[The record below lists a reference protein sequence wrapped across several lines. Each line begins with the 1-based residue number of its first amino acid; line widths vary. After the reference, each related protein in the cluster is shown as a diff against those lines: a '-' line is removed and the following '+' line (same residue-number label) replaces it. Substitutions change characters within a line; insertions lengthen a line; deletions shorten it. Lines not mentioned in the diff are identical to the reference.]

1 MLTIFAPPFATGS
14 LMHPITTT
22 ESRPEAM
29 ADVPGICELPLTRAV
44 VQYRD
49 VHELNRSGGR
59 IQDIGLA
66 VVVEGRFA
74 SSVRAM
80 DLGSAEVKYLN
91 LASELVILD
100 WVYDPTLAHIRDLAA
115 AGRDAVATAG
125 LDPSGELRRYCFDL
139 ALRVLDRHG
148 FSHLTR
154 PTLLRIGFRDLCKD
168 LDLHESTVVRIVTG
182 RDEVTR
188 VHLDYDANALV
199 FRSAGP
205 SLGTKMKSAIREIF
219 PQLPIQRPAADDAG
233 GSTAWQ
239 VRFGVPVTFAE
250 LRAGLLAMRRG
261 LNHLFARFEPERFR
275 SVEGLLDT
283 FGERATL
290 DLLAR
295 HGGKGDWRETRDRSP
310 SRRQGASAAAVDHTT
325 AMSVH

>member
-1 MLTIFAPPFATGS
+1 
-14 LMHPITTT
+14 MHPIITT

-44 VQYRD
+44 VHYRD
-49 VHELNRSGGR
+49 AHELHRAGGR
-59 IQDIGLA
+59 IQDIGMA

-74 SSVRAM
+74 SAVRAI

-100 WVYDPTLAHIRDLAA
+100 WVYDPTLAHIRALEAP
-115 AGRDAVATAG
+115 GRDAAATADMG
-125 LDPSGELRRYCFDL
+125 PSNELRRYCFDL
-139 ALRVLDRHG
+139 ALRVLDRRG

-168 LDLHESTVVRIVTG
+168 LDLHESTVVRIVAG
-182 RDEVTR
+182 RGEVTR

-199 FRSAGP
+199 FSP
-205 SLGTKMKSAIREIF
+205 TSSSLGRRMEAAIREIF
-219 PQLPIQRPAADDAG
+219 PRLSIQRPPG
-233 GSTAWQ
+233 GDSSGAPAWE

-250 LRAGLLAMRRG
+250 LRTSLLTMRRG
-261 LNHLFARFEPERFR
+261 LSHLFARFEPERYR
-275 SVEGLLDT
+275 SVEGLLAT

-290 DLLAR
+290 DRFAR
-295 HGGKGDWRETRDRSP
+295 HGGDGDLPASGGGSP
-310 SRRQGASAAAVDHTT
+310 SEAHGTTGAGFEPATPL
-325 AMSVH
+325 SVH

>member
-1 MLTIFAPPFATGS
+1 
-14 LMHPITTT
+14 MHPIITT

-49 VHELNRSGGR
+49 AHELYRSGGR

-80 DLGSAEVKYLN
+80 DLGSAEAKYLN

-100 WVYDPTLAHIRDLAA
+100 WVYDPTLAHIRALTA
-115 AGRDAVATAG
+115 AGRDAAATAG
-125 LDPSGELRRYCFDL
+125 SGPSGQLRRYCFDL
-139 ALRVLDRHG
+139 ALRVLDRRG

-182 RDEVTR
+182 GGEVTR

-199 FRSAGP
+199 FRPAGP
-205 SLGTKMKSAIREIF
+205 SLANRMERAIREIF
-219 PQLPIQRPAADDAG
+219 PGLRIQRSASDDSG
-233 GSTAWQ
+233 GSPAWQ
-239 VRFGVPVTFAE
+239 VRFGVPVTFSE
-250 LRAGLLAMRRG
+250 LRASLLAMRRG
-261 LNHLFARFEPERFR
+261 LTHLFARFEPERFR

-290 DLLAR
+290 DRFASP
-295 HGGKGDWRETRDRSP
+295 GEEGDWQETRGGSP
-310 SRRQGASAAAVDHTT
+310 SAGQATPGAGLEHPT
-325 AMSVH
+325 ALSVH

>member
-1 MLTIFAPPFATGS
+1 MLTIRAPPIPTGS
-14 LMHPITTT
+14 LMHPTTTT

-29 ADVPGICELPLTRAV
+29 ADVPGLCELPLTRAV

-49 VHELNRSGGR
+49 AHELNRSGGR

-66 VVVEGRFA
+66 VVIEGRFA

-100 WVYDPTLAHIRDLAA
+100 WVYDPTLEHIRALAA
-115 AGRDAVATAG
+115 AARNAAATAG
-125 LDPSGELRRYCFDL
+125 LGPSGELRRYCFDL
-139 ALRVLDRHG
+139 ALRVLDRRG

-168 LDLHESTVVRIVTG
+168 LDLHESKVVRIVTG
-182 RDEVTR
+182 SGEVTR

-199 FRSAGP
+199 FRPTSA
-205 SLGTKMKSAIREIF
+205 SLGRKMERAIREIF
-219 PQLPIQRPAADDAG
+219 PRLSIQRPPG
-233 GSTAWQ
+233 GDSSGSPAWE

-250 LRAGLLAMRRG
+250 LRASLLAMRRG
-261 LNHLFARFEPERFR
+261 LSHLFARFEPERFR
-275 SVEGLLDT
+275 SVDGLLAT

-290 DLLAR
+290 DRFAR
-295 HGGKGDWRETRDRSP
+295 HGGEEDLHARTGGGPSEGQGTAGAGFESASP
-310 SRRQGASAAAVDHTT
+310 
-325 AMSVH
+325 MSVH

>member
-1 MLTIFAPPFATGS
+1 
-14 LMHPITTT
+14 MHPITTT

-49 VHELNRSGGR
+49 AHELNRSGGR

-91 LASELVILD
+91 LASELVVLD
-100 WVYDPTLAHIRDLAA
+100 WVYDPTLAHIRALAE
-115 AGRDAVATAG
+115 AGRDAATTG
-125 LDPSGELRRYCFDL
+125 FGPSGELRRYCFDL
-139 ALRVLDRHG
+139 ALRVLDRRG

-182 RDEVTR
+182 RDAVTR

-205 SLGTKMKSAIREIF
+205 SLGAEVKAAIREIF
-219 PQLPIQRPAADDAG
+219 PQLPIQRPAGDDAG

-290 DLLAR
+290 DLLAH
-295 HGGKGDWRETRDRSP
+295 HGGEGNWRETRDRHP
-310 SRRQGASAAAVDHTT
+310 SRRQGASAAGLGYTT

>member
-1 MLTIFAPPFATGS
+1 MQPI
-14 LMHPITTT
+14 ITTD
-22 ESRPEAM
+22 SRPEAM

-49 VHELNRSGGR
+49 AHELHRAGGR

-66 VVVEGRFA
+66 VVVKGRFA

-80 DLGSAEVKYLN
+80 DLGSAQVKYLN

-100 WVYDPTLAHIRDLAA
+100 WVYDPTLGHIRDLLA
-115 AGRDAVATAG
+115 AGGDMEGTAASG
-125 LDPSGELRRYCFDL
+125 PSAELRRYCFDL
-139 ALRVLDRHG
+139 ALRVLDRRG
-148 FSHLTR
+148 FSPLTR

-182 RDEVTR
+182 GGEVTR

-199 FRSAGP
+199 FRPADP
-205 SLGTKMKSAIREIF
+205 ALWKSMEQAIREIF
-219 PQLPIQRPAADDAG
+219 PGLAIRRSAVGDAD
-233 GSTAWQ
+233 GSAAWQ

-250 LRAGLLAMRRG
+250 LRGSLLAMRRG
-261 LNHLFARFEPERFR
+261 LTHLFARFEPERFR
-275 SVEGLLDT
+275 SVEGLLAA

-290 DLLAR
+290 DR
-295 HGGKGDWRETRDRSP
+295 FVRGGGPGRWRDA
-310 SRRQGASAAAVDHTT
+310 GGAASAAGRDTGGTGLEHDAR
-325 AMSVH
+325 MSVH

>member
-1 MLTIFAPPFATGS
+1 
-14 LMHPITTT
+14 MHPIITT

-49 VHELNRSGGR
+49 AHELFRLGGR

-74 SSVRAM
+74 SAVRAI
-80 DLGSAEVKYLN
+80 DLGSARVRHLN
-91 LASELVILD
+91 LSSELVILD
-100 WVYDPTLAHIRDLAA
+100 WVYEPTLAHIRALAA
-115 AGRDAVATAG
+115 AGPNTSKPADPG
-125 LDPSGELRRYCFDL
+125 PSGELRRYCFDL
-139 ALRVLDRHG
+139 ALRVLDRRG
-148 FSHLTR
+148 FSHITR

-168 LDLHESTVVRIVTG
+168 LDLHESTVVRIVAG

-199 FRSAGP
+199 FRPTSS
-205 SLGTKMKSAIREIF
+205 SLGRKMEAVVREIF
-219 PQLPIQRPAADDAG
+219 PRLSIQRPA
-233 GSTAWQ
+233 GSDSSGSPDWE

-250 LRAGLLAMRRG
+250 LRTTLLAMRRG
-261 LNHLFARFEPERFR
+261 LIHLFARFEPERFR
-275 SVEGLLDT
+275 SVEGLLAT

-290 DLLAR
+290 DRFAR
-295 HGGKGDWRETRDRSP
+295 QGVEGGLRARRRGRP
-310 SRRQGASAAAVDHTT
+310 SRGHGTTGPGVEHT
-325 AMSVH
+325 APPMSVH

>member
-1 MLTIFAPPFATGS
+1 
-14 LMHPITTT
+14 MHPIITT

-49 VHELNRSGGR
+49 AHELYRPGGR

-74 SSVRAM
+74 SAVRAI
-80 DLGSAEVKYLN
+80 DLGSAQVKHLN
-91 LASELVILD
+91 LSSELVILD
-100 WVYDPTLAHIRDLAA
+100 WVYDPTLAHIRALSAG
-115 AGRDAVATAG
+115 GRDTPETSDA
-125 LDPSGELRRYCFDL
+125 DPSGELRRYCFGL
-139 ALRVLDRHG
+139 ALRVLDRRG

-168 LDLHESTVVRIVTG
+168 LDLHESTVVRIVADSG
-182 RDEVTR
+182 EVTR

-199 FRSAGP
+199 FRPTSS
-205 SLGTKMKSAIREIF
+205 SLGRKMEGVIREIF
-219 PQLPIQRPAADDAG
+219 PRLAVQRPSGG
-233 GSTAWQ
+233 GSSGSPAWE

-250 LRAGLLAMRRG
+250 LRASLLAMRRG

-275 SVEGLLDT
+275 SVDGLLAT

-290 DLLAR
+290 DRFAR
-295 HGGKGDWRETRDRSP
+295 HGGEGHVHPRTGGSP
-310 SRRQGASAAAVDHTT
+310 SEDHGTT
-325 AMSVH
+325 GTGFEPTAPLSVH

>member
-1 MLTIFAPPFATGS
+1 ML
-14 LMHPITTT
+14 PIVTT

-49 VHELNRSGGR
+49 AHELYRSGGR

-100 WVYDPTLAHIRDLAA
+100 WVYDPTLAHIRALAA
-115 AGRDAVATAG
+115 TGRDGGSTAG
-125 LDPSGELRRYCFDL
+125 FVPSSELRRYCFDL
-139 ALRVLDRHG
+139 ALRVLGRRG
-148 FSHLTR
+148 FSPLTR

-168 LDLHESTVVRIVTG
+168 LDLHESTVVRIVTERG
-182 RDEVTR
+182 EVTR

-199 FRSAGP
+199 FRSADSFLP
-205 SLGTKMKSAIREIF
+205 KTMKAAIREVF
-219 PQLPIQRPAADDAG
+219 PGRPIQRSAPVDAG
-233 GSTAWQ
+233 APAWQ

-250 LRAGLLAMRRG
+250 LRASLLAMRRG
-261 LNHLFARFEPERFR
+261 LNHVFARFEPERFR
-275 SVEGLLDT
+275 SVEGVLAT

-290 DLLAR
+290 DLFNR
-295 HGGKGDWRETRDRSP
+295 PGGERDWRETTDGRHSEAGAP
-310 SRRQGASAAAVDHTT
+310 SVAGLEPVTP
-325 AMSVH
+325 MSVH